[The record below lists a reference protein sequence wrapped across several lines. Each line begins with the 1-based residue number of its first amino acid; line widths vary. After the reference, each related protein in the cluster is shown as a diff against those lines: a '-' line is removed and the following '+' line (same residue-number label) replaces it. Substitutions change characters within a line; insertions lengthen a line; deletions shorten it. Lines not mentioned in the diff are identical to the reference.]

1 MEDKTTIQEAPGQV
15 CFPGWADTESAAPV
29 DAAATTEAETA
40 PATQDATAPDDTTY
54 YPIDE
59 ELASRAWGMIH
70 MSDYA
75 PGSCTAEYRAAVDK
89 ASARVAERAQQVSS
103 FYHPELQRLL
113 DAYSRRLAAWF
124 NANNKNGAAYP
135 SQFISGASGF
145 DMKKHN
151 KQMAR
156 EDSLWE
162 EYDNIKGILQKI
174 DAVGTG
180 AVDLTDPN
188 ARKILEERV
197 ANLAAQLEQAKR
209 VNAYYR
215 KHGTFDGC
223 GDLSPAAAQK
233 WAEEFAALRERCPY
247 IDKPYPDYELTS
259 LRGKIKRAEERLK
272 ALNKLEAAKDAPAES
287 LRFDGGEVIRN
298 AEVNRLQI
306 KFDQKPSADLI
317 RQLKENGFRW
327 APSAACWQRQLTAN
341 AIRAARR
348 VLGIR

>member
-1 MEDKTTIQEAPGQV
+1 MEDKTIQGSPEQV
-15 CFPGWADTESAAPV
+15 CFPGWADAESAAPV

-40 PATQDATAPDDTTY
+40 PATQDATPY

-59 ELASRAWGMIH
+59 ELARRAWSMAH
-70 MSDYA
+70 MDDYV

-89 ASARVAERAQQVSS
+89 AAARVAERAQQVSS

-113 DAYSRRLAAWF
+113 DAYSKRLAAWF
-124 NANNKNGAAYP
+124 NVHNKNGAAYP

-156 EDSLWE
+156 EGSLWE

-197 ANLAAQLEQAKR
+197 ANLAAQLERAKQA
-209 VNAYYR
+209 NAHYR
-215 KHGTFDGC
+215 KHGTLDGF
-223 GDLSPAAAQK
+223 GELSPEAARK

-247 IDKPYPDYELTS
+247 IDKPYPDHELTS
-259 LRGKIKRAEERLK
+259 LRGKIKRAAERLK
-272 ALNKLEAAKDAPAES
+272 ALDKLEAAKDAPAES

-341 AIRAARR
+341 AIRVARR